1 MDLQVTN
8 WWKGFRFTPKLD
20 ETWAQVGWEAT
31 CLNGDHSRC
40 VKTLNFRKHG
50 GQVQV
55 ERKLMYWCLAGCDI
69 DTKFNHG
76 RVPFPEPLLR
86 LDRLE
91 CVQSVRDTLLQS
103 GAEGVIESPPK
114 RPRIQ

>member
-1 MDLQVTN
+1 M
-8 WWKGFRFTPKLD
+8 
-20 ETWAQVGWEAT
+20 
-31 CLNGDHSRC
+31 
-40 VKTLNFRKHG
+40 
-50 GQVQV
+50 QV

-91 CVQSVRDTLLQS
+91 CVQSVRDMLLQS
-103 GAEGVIESPPK
+103 GAEGFIESPPK